1 MLVPLGIGTTLL
13 SFQSLG
19 SLPSLRERLKRE
31 AMDQGEAT
39 SANDLSIQADTES
52 GSEAECGLI
61 FFKSMATSAG
71 MISR

>member
-1 MLVPLGIGTTLL
+1 MLVPLGIGTTSL
-13 SFQSLG
+13 SLQSLG

-31 AMDQGEAT
+31 AMEGEAT

-52 GSEAECGLI
+52 GVEAECGLI